1 MEKKIPTFIYQYFL
15 TLNRKLDIP
24 VVQKGTQQRHTC
36 ELENPTSFQEEGLWH
51 NTDKRRPN
59 DVYKKVF
66 FQKELHG

>member
-36 ELENPTSFQEEGLWH
+36 ELENPTSFQLWFRLDEFH
-51 NTDKRRPN
+51 VR
-59 DVYKKVF
+59 
-66 FQKELHG
+66 